1 MDKLQLSCEIPH
13 TYAQALT
20 NIAGRRRCSSYLCPS
35 LRCTENMMH
44 VCVGKGVELQEGDG
58 RTSVRGAF
66 GVRQGD
72 GGREAE
78 QCVEG

>member
-1 MDKLQLSCEIPH
+1 
-13 TYAQALT
+13 
-20 NIAGRRRCSSYLCPS
+20 
-35 LRCTENMMH
+35 MH
-44 VCVGKGVELQEGDG
+44 VCVGKCVELQEGDG

-72 GGREAE
+72 GVREAE